1 MKPFAN
7 ESKFWLSI
15 WNSQGRPRFGFVYVN
30 MKHAKLQYKYAL
42 RRLKKC
48 NDIIQNE
55 KFLKGVLHDGSNFFN
70 EIRKSRGKN
79 RVVSSRIDSEVGS
92 QNIAQHFANTYREL
106 YNNVENGSGLD
117 HLKYTINQGITASSA
132 AQIKRIDE
140 RVISSALKK
149 LEPSKKDAIFNTVSD
164 C

>member
-1 MKPFAN
+1 M
-7 ESKFWLSI
+7 
-15 WNSQGRPRFGFVYVN
+15 
-30 MKHAKLQYKYAL
+30 
-42 RRLKKC
+42 
-48 NDIIQNE
+48 
-55 KFLKGVLHDGSNFFN
+55 
-70 EIRKSRGKN
+70 
-79 RVVSSRIDSEVGS
+79 GS